1 MAHPHI
7 HGQPSQEW
15 PEHWDEVADVVVV
28 GGGAAGCAAA
38 WSASRDGASVVLL
51 EKAAIVGG
59 TTAKSGGVI
68 WIPNNQHLR
77 AAGLIDD
84 RDSAIRYMA
93 RCAFPN
99 RYAGHL
105 EDFGI
110 GDLRLGLLEAFY
122 DNAADLV
129 EELEST
135 GVVSFAPLDYPDYN
149 TQLAE
154 NTTPL
159 WRSLKIRYPSTW
171 RKGVDSWGGNWLVES
186 LLGAAEQSG
195 TRVRTGHQVHRVV
208 QNDAGEVIG
217 VEVRVGTRNKLVGA
231 RRGVVFA
238 SGGFLHNVSYR
249 EEFLRGPVFG
259 GAASRSST
267 GDLVPMAAALGAQLG
282 NMSHAWW
289 DQVVL
294 ELTYRLT
301 ETIDDVYSPFGD
313 SMIIVNRFGRRV
325 VNEKAPYNER
335 GQAHFEWDAHRLEY
349 PNRVLFMIF
358 DDDVL
363 RSTVKS
369 PFRWPVPLA
378 GEQPDYLISG
388 DNWEELILRINEHLV
403 AMGSFVGGVRL
414 DTTFIQT
421 LQTTIAQFNDA
432 AHSGVDPDFARGSTM
447 LEQRW
452 AGVARDGMPNSAMH
466 PMSKTGPYHCILLG
480 GGALDTKGGPITDS
494 QARFLNFDGAV
505 IPGVYGAGNCI
516 ASPAGQAYWGAGGT
530 IGLALTFGAIAG
542 RHAAG
547 QSDRAPL

>member
-1 MAHPHI
+1 
-7 HGQPSQEW
+7 
-15 PEHWDEVADVVVV
+15 
-28 GGGAAGCAAA
+28 
-38 WSASRDGASVVLL
+38 
-51 EKAAIVGG
+51 
-59 TTAKSGGVI
+59 
-68 WIPNNQHLR
+68 
-77 AAGLIDD
+77 
-84 RDSAIRYMA
+84 
-93 RCAFPN
+93 
-99 RYAGHL
+99 L

-110 GDLRLGLLEAFY
+110 GDLRLDLLEAFY
-122 DNAADLV
+122 DNAADLI

-159 WRSLKIRYPSTW
+159 GRSLKIRYPSTW

-195 TRVRTGHQVHRVV
+195 TIVRTGHQVHRVV

-335 GQAHFEWDAHRLEY
+335 GQAHFEWDSHRLEY

-363 RSTVKS
+363 RSTAKS

-378 GEQPDYLISG
+378 GERPDYLISG
-388 DNWEELILRINEHLV
+388 DNWDELALRINEHLV
-403 AMGSFVGGVRL
+403 AMDSFVGGVRL
-414 DTTFIQT
+414 DTTFVKT
-421 LQTTIAQFNDA
+421 LQATIAQFNDA

-452 AGVARDGMPNSAMH
+452 AGDARDGMPNSALH

-516 ASPAGQAYWGAGGT
+516 SSPAGQAYWGAGGT